1 MTRRQQL
8 HSELKSLGL
17 TNVYFQPPENVKLI
31 FPCLIYKM
39 VRLSPEYA
47 DNIPYAM
54 SKRYNLLYITKD
66 PDDTMP
72 ETLAWHFPS
81 IIHNTSYVNDT
92 LYHHSF
98 DLYY

>member
-8 HSELKSLGL
+8 HTELKALGL

-31 FPCLIYKM
+31 FPCLIYKIA
-39 VRLSPEYA
+39 RFRPEYA
-47 DNIPYAM
+47 DDRPYAM

-66 PDDTMP
+66 PDDLMP
-72 ETLAWHFPS
+72 DTLAEAFPT

-92 LYHHSF
+92 MYHHSF